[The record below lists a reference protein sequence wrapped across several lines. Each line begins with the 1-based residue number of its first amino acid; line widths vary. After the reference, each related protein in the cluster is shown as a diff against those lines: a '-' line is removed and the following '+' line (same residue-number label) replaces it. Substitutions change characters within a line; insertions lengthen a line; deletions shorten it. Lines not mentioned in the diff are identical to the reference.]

1 MHSSTKACKKDGA
14 HNSRN
19 DSEKQMK
26 MVLWGFGGCVVF
38 LSLHRNKII
47 VLYKVKNIGII
58 DIKIASSKT

>member
-1 MHSSTKACKKDGA
+1 MHSSTKACEKDETY
-14 HNSRN
+14 NSRN

-26 MVLWGFGGCVVF
+26 MVLSGYSGCVVF
-38 LSLHRNKII
+38 LSLYRNKII